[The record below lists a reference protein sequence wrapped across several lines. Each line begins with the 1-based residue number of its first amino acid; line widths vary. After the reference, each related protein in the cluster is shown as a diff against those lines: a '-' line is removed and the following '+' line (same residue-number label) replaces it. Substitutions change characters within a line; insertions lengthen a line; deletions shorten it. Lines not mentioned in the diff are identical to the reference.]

1 MMIGYKEITHLGCE
15 CLVNQDGDVYTKNGK
30 NEYVHRE
37 WYKNAD
43 DYAVVAA
50 CGWDS
55 SGEKYYRSIQVHIL
69 VAKGFVPNPGNKPEV
84 NHKDF
89 NRWNPKSDN
98 LEWVTH
104 AENVRYSAVAG
115 RKSNICGDKNPNYG
129 NRTLHDR
136 YTNDTDLAQRKQ
148 SRKGA
153 KNGRAKPC
161 KLFNERGDLVGE
173 YPYRR
178 AAIDALIEIG
188 VANPSYNKE
197 SIIRKLS
204 NRGYKGY
211 HLTDA

>member
-1 MMIGYKEITHLGCE
+1 MA
-15 CLVNQDGDVYTKNGK
+15 VNALSIKTAMSIRRMGRTSMSTENGTKTQIIMQLSRPADG
-30 NEYVHRE
+30 
-37 WYKNAD
+37 
-43 DYAVVAA
+43 
-50 CGWDS
+50 
-55 SGEKYYRSIQVHIL
+55 IL
-69 VAKGFVPNPGNKPEV
+69 
-84 NHKDF
+84 
-89 NRWNPKSDN
+89 
-98 LEWVTH
+98 
-104 AENVRYSAVAG
+104 Y
-115 RKSNICGDKNPNYG
+115 
-129 NRTLHDR
+129 R